1 MKSLFHY
8 LSKWGNLLLLFS
20 LLLLFY
26 TLLSWILPKEHALD
40 LMFAYSAKEAYSAL
54 GHLNPDQIRTYRI
67 GIWAL
72 DMPYMGIYCLL
83 LSGLMVKIWNN
94 KNAAWLPVVIAA
106 MDLFENISVLRLLAL
121 YPLEN
126 HSLAALASFFTT
138 SKWVLVGVLFFAM
151 IFGLVWTVFSKKHF
165 SAKSADARI

>member
-1 MKSLFHY
+1 MKLLFQF

-20 LLLLFY
+20 FLLLFY
-26 TLLSWILPKEHALD
+26 ILLSSILPKEYALD

-54 GHLNPDQIRTYRI
+54 GHLDADQIHTYKI
-67 GIWAL
+67 GIWVL

-83 LSGLMVKIWNN
+83 FAGLMVKIWKN

-106 MDLFENISVLRLLAL
+106 MDLFENLSVLRLLAL
-121 YPLEN
+121 YPIEN
-126 HSLAALASFFTT
+126 QSLATLASFFTT

-151 IFGLVWTVFSKKHF
+151 IFGLAWTVLSKKHF
-165 SAKSADARI
+165 SAKSTEVRI